1 VGSACLA
8 FNLLSMAV
16 GYALPTLLRRPS
28 RQAVAI
34 ALEIGTHNGTLAIFI
49 ALNVLGSAVMSIAAA
64 VYSLI
69 MFLTGAVF
77 AWWAQRN
84 AERASI

>member
-1 VGSACLA
+1 
-8 FNLLSMAV
+8 
-16 GYALPTLLRRPS
+16 
-28 RQAVAI
+28 
-34 ALEIGTHNGTLAIFI
+34 
-49 ALNVLGSAVMSIAAA
+49 MSIAAA